1 MLTAIQGEF
10 DSSLKGLPKISNSFA
25 RTETEKFY
33 SPNGSLERLNKGQD
47 RNSFTKK
54 L

>member
-10 DSSLKGLPKISNSFA
+10 NSSQKGLPKIANSFA

-33 SPNGSLERLNKGQD
+33 FPNGSLERLGKVHE
-47 RNSFTKK
+47 S
-54 L
+54 